1 MKDNIFG
8 NMEFLESLSKKFE
21 EQERIMEPLRLAAKQ
36 LEFSG
41 IAQYANLTSA
51 VSTQQIGAVG
61 SAYLSGA
68 YQFEN
73 TLAQKLHDIY
83 APLEKVL
90 DNITTIEKLLG
101 TRFQELVQ
109 PSLYLPDRSGLHI
122 AVDSFSSAL
131 SSTVS
136 AIDTSWAQQV
146 NPWLTKVS
154 RFNALDT
161 STLIGV
167 NTEFSK
173 LIKLE
178 QETSGLALI
187 ANRFSE
193 ITSAAAQ
200 LASIEKSLVGIAE
213 QWRDVIAPLQFL
225 DNYSSFASRQHTLI
239 QKAVSANDDK
249 SVEWR
254 LDLLDA
260 TSRFVDRQI
269 TWASDFAVDIQEDID
284 SKNLPVIES
293 ELDIAAIPQYIGY
306 SKRDD
311 KVVDE
316 ALAESGIAI
325 ITEKGKLIVSK
336 ARLIQKF
343 CRANNSEL
351 LFENTDLYVG
361 SYVTLAGTFCR
372 NIGSLESVVDALYH
386 LFYSQRESL
395 SVLINLDDFE
405 CIEQIR
411 NLKDKGNYPERSKEI
426 SDLQNRLY
434 DRFLK
439 LEDAIIEKLE
449 TDSSSG
455 RPTVSATTMLS
466 EDNWTEETMSKNI
479 FKALLKV
486 QGNKTFCGK
495 KEDELNDCVR
505 DVLSMVYEMKD
516 QTRQGTSPSG
526 KDAGEVDLQICRD
539 GFPIAMIEGLKVNS
553 VDRNYIQTHIDKVLT
568 CYDPFGCPYTY
579 IVIYAKVKK
588 FADFW
593 TNCLNLIRE
602 EYSFPYTIKEEI
614 QELNHM
620 YASSRHAK
628 IVLLRDD
635 REVAVHFYAL
645 SVQ

>member
-1 MKDNIFG
+1 
-8 NMEFLESLSKKFE
+8 MEFFESLSKKFE
-21 EQERIMEPLRLAAKQ
+21 KQERIMEPLRLAAKQ

-41 IAQYANLTSA
+41 IAQYDNLTTAISA
-51 VSTQQIGAVG
+51 QQIGAVG

-73 TLAQKLHDIY
+73 SLAQKLHDIY
-83 APLEKVL
+83 DPLEKVL
-90 DNITTIEKLLG
+90 GNVATIENLLG
-101 TRFQELVQ
+101 THFQELVK
-109 PSLYLPDRSGLHI
+109 PSLYLPDKSGMYA
-122 AVDSFSSAL
+122 AVDSFTSAL
-131 SSTVS
+131 PSAIS
-136 AIDTSWAQQV
+136 AIDTSWMKQM
-146 NPWLTKVS
+146 NPWLTEVS
-154 RFNALDT
+154 RFNTLDT
-161 STLIGV
+161 SALISM
-167 NTEFSK
+167 NTELSK

-178 QETSGLALI
+178 QETSSLALI
-187 ANRFSE
+187 AGSFSG

-200 LASIEKSLVGIAE
+200 LASIEKSLANVAE
-213 QWRDVIAPLQFL
+213 QWRDVIAPVQFL
-225 DNYSSFASRQHTLI
+225 ENYNSFASRQHALI
-239 QKAVSANDDK
+239 QKAASANDDK

-269 TWASDFAVDIQEDID
+269 TWANDFAMDIQEDID
-284 SKNLPVIES
+284 SQTLPVIES
-293 ELDIAAIPQYIGY
+293 ELDIATIPQYIGY

-311 KVVDE
+311 KVVNE
-316 ALAESGIAI
+316 ALAESSIAI
-325 ITEKGKLIVSK
+325 ITEKGKLIVNK

-343 CRANNSEL
+343 CKANNSEL
-351 LFENTDLYVG
+351 LFGNTDLYVG
-361 SYVTLAGTFCR
+361 SYMTLAGTFCR
-372 NIGSLESVVDALYH
+372 NTDSFESVVDALYQ
-386 LFYSQRESL
+386 LFYSQKESL
-395 SVLINLDDFE
+395 SVFISLDDFE
-405 CIEQIR
+405 CIKQIV
-411 NLKDKGNYPERSKEI
+411 NLKDKGNYPEQSKEI

-455 RPTVSATTMLS
+455 QSTVSATTMLS

-505 DVLSMVYEMKD
+505 DILSMVYEMKD
-516 QTRQGTSPSG
+516 QTRQGTSPNR

-579 IVIYAKVKK
+579 VVIYATVKK
-588 FADFW
+588 FADFLV
-593 TNCLNLIRE
+593 NCLKYIRE
-602 EYSFPYTIKEEI
+602 EYSFPYTVKEEI
-614 QELNHM
+614 Q
-620 YASSRHAK
+620 
-628 IVLLRDD
+628 
-635 REVAVHFYAL
+635 
-645 SVQ
+645 

>member
-1 MKDNIFG
+1 MKDNIWG
-8 NMEFLESLSKKFE
+8 NMEFLGSLSKKFE

-41 IAQYANLTSA
+41 IAQYANLTTAISA
-51 VSTQQIGAVG
+51 QQVGAVG

-73 TLAQKLHDIY
+73 SLAQKLHDIY
-83 APLEKVL
+83 DPLEKAL
-90 DNITTIEKLLG
+90 GNITTIENMLG

-109 PSLYLPDRSGLHI
+109 PSLYLPDRGGVYT
-122 AVDSFSSAL
+122 AVGSLASVL
-131 SSTVS
+131 PSTVS
-136 AIDTSWAQQV
+136 AIDTSWMQQV
-146 NPWLTKVS
+146 NPWLTEVS
-154 RFNALDT
+154 HVNALDT
-161 STLIGV
+161 TALIGV
-167 NTEFSK
+167 NTEFSR

-187 ANRFSE
+187 VDRFSE

-200 LASIEKSLVGIAE
+200 LVSIEKSLAGIAE

-239 QKAVSANDDK
+239 QKAASANDDK

-269 TWASDFAVDIQEDID
+269 TWASDFAADIQEDINSQD
-284 SKNLPVIES
+284 IPVLES

-325 ITEKGKLIVSK
+325 ITEKGKLIVNK

-351 LFENTDLYVG
+351 LFGNTDLYVG

-372 NIGSLESVVDALYH
+372 NTDSFESVVDALYH

-395 SVLINLDDFE
+395 SVLVDLDVFE
-405 CIEQIR
+405 CMEQIK
-411 NLKDKGNYPERSKEI
+411 NLKDRRNYPERSKEI
-426 SDLQNRLY
+426 SDLQNGLY

-449 TDSSSG
+449 SDSSSG
-455 RPTVSATTMLS
+455 QTTVSAATMLS
-466 EDNWTEETMSKNI
+466 EDSWTEETMSKNI
-479 FKALLKV
+479 LKALLKV
-486 QGNKTFCGK
+486 QGNKTFCDK
-495 KEDELNDCVR
+495 KEDELNDGVR

-568 CYDPFGCPYTY
+568 CYDPFGCPYIY
-579 IVIYAKVKK
+579 VVIYATAKK
-588 FADFW
+588 FAEFW
-593 TNCLNLIRE
+593 VKCLNYIRE
-602 EYSFPYTIKEEI
+602 EYNFPYVVKEEI
-614 QELNHM
+614 RELNHI
-620 YASSRHAK
+620 YATSRHAK
-628 IVLLRDD
+628 TILLRND

-645 SVQ
+645 SV